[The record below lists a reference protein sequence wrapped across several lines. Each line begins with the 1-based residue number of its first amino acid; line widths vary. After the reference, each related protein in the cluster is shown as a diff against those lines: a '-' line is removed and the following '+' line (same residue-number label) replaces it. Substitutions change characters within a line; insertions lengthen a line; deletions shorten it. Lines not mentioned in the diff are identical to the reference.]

1 MHVGHRIKLLRTE
14 KGISLPKLAEDAGLS
29 KGLLYQI
36 ENSETPPNPS
46 LDTLSKICKALT
58 ITLAVL
64 LEKGGVKAKRVI
76 PDRLAPELEEMIKL
90 LKKQGELVNESA
102 LEALYV
108 LQERSATTKTV
119 QQWRFVYDSIC
130 LMFHQNK

>member
-14 KGISLPKLAEDAGLS
+14 KGISLPKLAELAGLS
-29 KGLLYQI
+29 KGLLYSI
-36 ENSETPPNPS
+36 ENSETLPNPS
-46 LDTLSKICKALT
+46 LDTLNRICKALKV
-58 ITLAVL
+58 TLAVL

-90 LKKQGELVNESA
+90 LKKQNEVVNESA

-108 LQERSATTKTV
+108 LQERSDTLKTV

-130 LMFHQNK
+130 LMFDQKK